1 MRRILLE
8 DIQGVLE
15 PDLSRVVTEDAK
27 IAGVTASVTR
37 YPGRLS
43 RCGVVNGNNRRY
55 GRSVWEAQLK
65 EGSHLRQIMQRGAAF
80 GLLEHPAD
88 GKISLSSPISH
99 ALTEVSLTEAG
110 EVHGTITVLNTP
122 EGLKLK
128 ALIEGGYKPTVSSR
142 GFGSLLRASDGVD
155 DVQDDFLCEGWDIV
169 FTPSFA
175 DAHLTVESSG
185 GGFGAAW
192 DEPAPANKTEGTGSM
207 DSASADKVFE
217 NDKCFVLT
225 PTTPEANAKC
235 AENTAWC
242 TQFWAQY
249 RKQGVQFFYIQS
261 KADSEKIAIAVY
273 PSRGSQPIRL
283 EAYDSEDRQ
292 IDATATASRYGI
304 PLTLFKSATPEVA
317 PVTESKAPVQPK
329 QPKTTTMD
337 KSAIANRLATFES
350 INPASLDAQRYANQ
364 MQQLN
369 SLHED
374 VATFAAEDPKRS
386 WEAQQLHTQISQ
398 LESRWG
404 TAITKPSTE
413 LRRITENHS
422 KLTSV
427 LKSVVETGL
436 TFKKKLVEARKNTT
450 STKKLVEDVAKRGR
464 SWKAL
469 AEKLDAKNRK
479 LEKRYGIA
487 CEMLD
492 SLAAQYKTDNTALG
506 RRVVELQFPEE
517 VKKPSIAEALK
528 KARKPKDIAAIRESI
543 TKGTEP
549 SKDKLLGESKK
560 PAAPAA
566 QPVIVTENVQ
576 VITTSRGKPGSV
588 TESIALAKRLS
599 VSQQVAA

>member
-8 DIQGVLE
+8 DIQGILE

-27 IAGVTASVTR
+27 IAGVTTSITR

-65 EGSHLRQIMQRGAAF
+65 EGSHLKQIMQRGAAF

-88 GKISLSSPISH
+88 GKITLASPISH
-99 ALTEVSLTEAG
+99 ALTEVSLNEAG
-110 EVHGTITVLNTP
+110 EVHGTITVLNTA
-122 EGLKLK
+122 EGAKLK

-142 GFGSLLRASDGVD
+142 GFGSLLRAGDGVD
-155 DVQDDFLCEGWDIV
+155 DVQDDYLCEGWDIV
-169 FTPSFA
+169 FTPSFV
-175 DAHLTVESSG
+175 DAQLTVESSEG
-185 GGFGAAW
+185 EKGEEGVAGIPGAPAATAPSA
-192 DEPAPANKTEGTGSM
+192 PAPA
-207 DSASADKVFE
+207 
-217 NDKCFVLT
+217 
-225 PTTPEANAKC
+225 
-235 AENTAWC
+235 
-242 TQFWAQY
+242 
-249 RKQGVQFFYIQS
+249 
-261 KADSEKIAIAVY
+261 
-273 PSRGSQPIRL
+273 
-283 EAYDSEDRQ
+283 
-292 IDATATASRYGI
+292 
-304 PLTLFKSATPEVA
+304 EVPVPA
-317 PVTESKAPVQPK
+317 PVTESKTHVQPK
-329 QPKTTTMD
+329 QTKTTTMD

-350 INPASLDAQRYANQ
+350 INPASLDAQRYASQ

-386 WEAQQLHTQISQ
+386 WEAQQLHSQISQ

-404 TAITKPSTE
+404 VAITKPSSE

-436 TFKKKLVEARKNTT
+436 TFKTKLVEARKNTA

-469 AEKLDAKNRK
+469 AEKLEAQKRK

-517 VKKPSIAEALK
+517 VKKPEIAEALK

-543 TKGTEP
+543 TKSGKETGKETP
-549 SKDKLLGESKK
+549 LGESQK
-560 PAAPAA
+560 PAVTPPAVVPA
-566 QPVIVTENVQ
+566 VISENVQ
-576 VITTSRGKPGSV
+576 VISVSRGKPGSV
-588 TESIALAKRLS
+588 SESIALAKRLS
-599 VSQQVAA
+599 VPQQVAA